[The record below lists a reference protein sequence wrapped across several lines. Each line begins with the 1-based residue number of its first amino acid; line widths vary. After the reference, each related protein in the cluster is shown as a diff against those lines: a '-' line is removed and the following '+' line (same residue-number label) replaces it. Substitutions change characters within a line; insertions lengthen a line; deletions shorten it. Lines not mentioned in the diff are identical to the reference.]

1 MGPSATMPRVY
12 LAGPGVFRED
22 AASYG
27 KMLRKKCNRA
37 GLDGCYPLDADIT
50 PDAPLATARA
60 IYRANV
66 ALIDAASAI
75 IADISPF
82 RGPNMDQ
89 GTAWEIGYGIA
100 KDLPVFAWSTDF
112 VDLLGRTRRHVGAYV
127 QNGRTV
133 DEKGW
138 TIEDFGLIE
147 NLMIAVSCTS
157 IHRSADEAI
166 SACAVALTKRGEGSA
181 ATWQA

>member
-60 IYRANV
+60 TTARMSPSSMLHPPLSLTSPHSGDLTWIKAQLGR
-66 ALIDAASAI
+66 SATG
-75 IADISPF
+75 SPKTC
-82 RGPNMDQ
+82 R
-89 GTAWEIGYGIA
+89 Y
-100 KDLPVFAWSTDF
+100 
-112 VDLLGRTRRHVGAYV
+112 LLGR
-127 QNGRTV
+127 
-133 DEKGW
+133 
-138 TIEDFGLIE
+138 
-147 NLMIAVSCTS
+147 
-157 IHRSADEAI
+157 
-166 SACAVALTKRGEGSA
+166 
-181 ATWQA
+181 

>member
-1 MGPSATMPRVY
+1 MPRVY

-100 KDLPVFAWSTDF
+100 KDLPVFAWSTD
-112 VDLLGRTRRHVGAYV
+112 
-127 QNGRTV
+127 
-133 DEKGW
+133 
-138 TIEDFGLIE
+138 
-147 NLMIAVSCTS
+147 S
-157 IHRSADEAI
+157 
-166 SACAVALTKRGEGSA
+166 
-181 ATWQA
+181 